1 MRTNQYNTKGKDLI
15 NSAIK
20 EFSNGF
26 TIKELKD
33 YLNQNNQ
40 TVGQTTIYR
49 IIDNL
54 ENKNIIKKYYDE
66 NNVAHYKY
74 VKDCSSDNH
83 FYLKCVKCNS
93 ITHIDCS
100 CIIDFSNHVHKQHK
114 FLLDTK
120 NVILEG
126 LCSNCNKFF

>member
-1 MRTNQYNTKGKDLI
+1 MRTNQYNTKGKELI

-33 YLNQNNQ
+33 YLNNNNQ

-49 IIDNL
+49 IIENL

-83 FYLKCVKCNS
+83 FYLKCIKCSKIVHVDCNCINELS
-93 ITHIDCS
+93 AHI
-100 CIIDFSNHVHKQHK
+100 HKQHK

-120 NVILEG
+120 NIILEG

>member
-1 MRTNQYNTKGKDLI
+1 MRNSSYNTRGKEAI

-20 EFSNGF
+20 HFSNGF

-33 YLNQNNQ
+33 YLDSENKNIGLT
-40 TVGQTTIYR
+40 TVYR
-49 IIDNL
+49 IIDSL
-54 ENKNIIKKYYDE
+54 ENDDVIKKYYDE
-66 NNVAHYKY
+66 NNIAHYKY
-74 VKDCSSDNH
+74 VNDCVSDNH

-100 CIIDFSNHVHKQHK
+100 CITDFSAHIHKRHK
-114 FLLDTK
+114 FLLDSK
-120 NVILEG
+120 NIILEG

>member
-1 MRTNQYNTKGKDLI
+1 MRNTNYNTKGKEII
-15 NSAIK
+15 NSAVK

-33 YLNQNNQ
+33 YLKENNQ
-40 TVGQTTIYR
+40 EVAQTTIYR
-49 IIDNL
+49 IILQL

-74 VKDCSSDNH
+74 VKDCASENH
-83 FYLKCVKCNS
+83 FYLKCIKCNT
-93 ITHIDCS
+93 ITHIDCD
-100 CIIDFSNHVHKQHK
+100 CINEFSMHVHKRHK

-120 NVILEG
+120 NIILEG
-126 LCSNCNKFF
+126 LCSNCNRFF

>member
-1 MRTNQYNTKGKDLI
+1 MRTNQYNTKGKELI

-33 YLNQNNQ
+33 YLNKNNQ

-49 IIDNL
+49 IIENL

-83 FYLKCVKCNS
+83 FYLKCIKCSKIVHVDCNCINELS
-93 ITHIDCS
+93 AHI
-100 CIIDFSNHVHKQHK
+100 HKQHK

-120 NVILEG
+120 NIILEG

>member
-1 MRTNQYNTKGKDLI
+1 MRNSQYNTKGKELI

-20 EFSNGF
+20 DFSNGF

-33 YLNQNNQ
+33 YLDSKGDKI
-40 TVGQTTIYR
+40 GQTTIYR
-49 IIDNL
+49 IIDGL

-74 VKDCSSDNH
+74 VKDCSNDNH
-83 FYLKCVKCNS
+83 FYLKCVKCNN

-100 CIIDFSNHVHKQHK
+100 CIVEFSQHIHKRHK
-114 FLLDTK
+114 FLLDSRNK
-120 NVILEG
+120 ILEG
-126 LCSNCNKFF
+126 LCNNCNKFF

>member
-1 MRTNQYNTKGKDLI
+1 MRKETYNTKGKNAI

-20 EFSNGF
+20 VFSNGF

-33 YLNQNNQ
+33 YLDSNNEKI
-40 TVGQTTIYR
+40 GQTTIYR
-49 IIDNL
+49 IIIDL

-74 VKDCSSDNH
+74 VKDCESEHH
-83 FYLKCVKCNS
+83 FYLKCIKCNT
-93 ITHIDCS
+93 ITHIDCE
-100 CIIDFSNHVHKQHK
+100 CIKEFSAHVYKRHK

-126 LCSNCNKFF
+126 LCNNCNKFF